1 MKIIIIS
8 VSVFFLS
15 FSHLG
20 TSNALVIYFSERTI
34 PTGYGTNIDG
44 VIIEPLS
51 SESPSI
57 EITPESN
64 YKFNISLPNREL
76 IPNAVVRPIANSTF
90 RGSQIPPIEVYFTID
105 QESRYINLDIPLG
118 VTAFS
123 PKLIKKIY
131 RENKGSLPLH
141 KLIYYYLITDN
152 FIDDRTNDERW
163 EDGKFHPNDLR
174 LLINYSDLLWTL
186 NQKKSDLYVE
196 PTSQLDNR
204 IDQFE
209 TVYSYFKENSNQNK
223 LLNRADNS
231 LAHLT
236 NLLGLKFYNI
246 WVGTIDKEPK
256 LHHIDRFVLTN
267 KFLEKVEALN
277 NTDQEII
284 YQALSLRKINILNE
298 ITNDLEKI
306 AFKTCNNTKRSFSEF
321 YTYDLEIKPF
331 NEAQPTDYLDRIYS
345 LLETAI
351 DKTKNATYNNEIGK
365 QEVIG
370 TAQSNLIFLQQLKDD
385 VENPICN

>member
-123 PKLIKKIY
+123 PKLIKKI
-131 RENKGSLPLH
+131 
-141 KLIYYYLITDN
+141 
-152 FIDDRTNDERW
+152 
-163 EDGKFHPNDLR
+163 
-174 LLINYSDLLWTL
+174 
-186 NQKKSDLYVE
+186 
-196 PTSQLDNR
+196 
-204 IDQFE
+204 
-209 TVYSYFKENSNQNK
+209 
-223 LLNRADNS
+223 
-231 LAHLT
+231 
-236 NLLGLKFYNI
+236 
-246 WVGTIDKEPK
+246 
-256 LHHIDRFVLTN
+256 
-267 KFLEKVEALN
+267 
-277 NTDQEII
+277 
-284 YQALSLRKINILNE
+284 
-298 ITNDLEKI
+298 
-306 AFKTCNNTKRSFSEF
+306 
-321 YTYDLEIKPF
+321 
-331 NEAQPTDYLDRIYS
+331 
-345 LLETAI
+345 
-351 DKTKNATYNNEIGK
+351 
-365 QEVIG
+365 
-370 TAQSNLIFLQQLKDD
+370 
-385 VENPICN
+385 